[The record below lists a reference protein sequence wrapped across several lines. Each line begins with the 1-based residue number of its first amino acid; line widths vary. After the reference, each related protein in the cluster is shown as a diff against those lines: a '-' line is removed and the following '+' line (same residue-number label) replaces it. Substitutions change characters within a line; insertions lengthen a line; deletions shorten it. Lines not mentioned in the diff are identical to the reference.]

1 VYNLCYKPI
10 NYVGTRA
17 LKKPEVTAAAAAT
30 EAAASGGCCYG
41 GVGYE
46 GGGDEGAN
54 RDGVIQKK
62 AVSHQHTRDKV

>member
-1 VYNLCYKPI
+1 MYNLCYKPI

-17 LKKPEVTAAAAAT
+17 LKKPEATAAAAT

-46 GGGDEGAN
+46 MCAYALLTRRMNCLFINAEG
-54 RDGVIQKK
+54 
-62 AVSHQHTRDKV
+62 